1 MDKPKTIRLYALTT
15 CEYCQSIK
23 KMLAE
28 IAPPHE
34 VIEVDVL
41 SREERRAVLDQ
52 LKKVNPA
59 CSFPT
64 TVIDDKA
71 IVGYKIQEIKE
82 TLGIRT
88 EVDDLF
94 EKLKIINEKKGYYFN
109 ANKERT
115 FDLLRGLLVNK
126 DRYGYMACP
135 CRLASGSRDADKDII
150 CPCVYREP
158 DVKEFGAC
166 YCGLYVSTDWNAGKI
181 EKSAVPERRPVDLM
195 S

>member
-1 MDKPKTIRLYALTT
+1 MNQPKIRLYALTT

-23 KMLAE
+23 KMLAKL
-28 IAPPHE
+28 APPHE
-34 VIEVDVL
+34 VFEVDIM
-41 SREERRAVLDQ
+41 SREERRRVMDE
-52 LKKVNPA
+52 LKKVNSA

-64 TVIDDKA
+64 TVVDDRA

-82 TLGIRT
+82 AIGIRT

-94 EKLKIINEKKGYYFN
+94 GKLKGINEKKGYYFN
-109 ANKERT
+109 ANRERT
-115 FDLLRGLLVNK
+115 FDLLRGLLTNK

-135 CRLASGSRDADKDII
+135 CRLAAGDKEADKDIL

-158 DVKEFGAC
+158 DVKEYGSC
-166 YCGLYVSTDWNAGKI
+166 YCGLYVSADWNAGKL
-181 EKSAVPERRPVDLM
+181 ERVVVPERRPPELM

>member
-1 MDKPKTIRLYALTT
+1 MDQPKIRLYALTT

-23 KMLAE
+23 RMLAE
-28 IAPPHE
+28 LAPLHE
-34 VIEVDVL
+34 VVEVDVL
-41 SREERRAVLDQ
+41 SREKRRQILEE

-64 TVIDDKA
+64 TVVDERV

-82 TLGIRT
+82 ALGLRT

-94 EKLKIINEKKGYYFN
+94 DKLKAINEKKGYFFN
-109 ANKERT
+109 LNKERT
-115 FDLLRGLLVNK
+115 FDLLRGLLTNK

-135 CRLASGSRDADKDII
+135 CRLAAGSRDADKDII

-158 DVKEFGAC
+158 DVQEYGSC
-166 YCGLYVSTDWNAGKI
+166 YCGLYVSADWNSGKL
-181 EKSAVPERRPVDLM
+181 EKVVVPERRPVELM

>member
-1 MDKPKTIRLYALTT
+1 MPQPKIRLYALTT

-23 KMLAE
+23 RMLAE
-28 IAPPHE
+28 FAPPHE
-34 VIEVDVL
+34 VVEVDVIT
-41 SREERRAVLDQ
+41 REERRRYLED

-64 TVIDDKA
+64 TVIDDQV

-88 EVDDLF
+88 KVDDLF
-94 EKLKIINEKKGYYFN
+94 EKLKIINEKKGYFFN
-109 ANKERT
+109 SNKERT
-115 FDLLRGLLVNK
+115 FDLLRGLLTNK

-135 CRLASGSRDADKDII
+135 CRLAAGNRDADKDII

-158 DVKEFGAC
+158 DVKEFGSC
-166 YCGLYVSTDWNAGKI
+166 YCGLYVSADWNAEKI
-181 EKSAVPERRPVDLM
+181 ERVVVPERRPADLIY
-195 S
+195 